1 MNYGWN
7 VRESNGEFIPG
18 SIFCFNITRP
28 VIFPIIQNICDK
40 HNNVS
45 SYIKALIR
53 KYLKTTSEE
62 SAAYIPDDTAIKD
75 MFAIHSFKT
84 EKKSVKRPKGST
96 VSVSVRMPDDISMS
110 DRKTIS
116 ESDKNMSDTNNTKT
130 ENKQSIPKK
139 NNKNPLLQYI
149 N

>member
-1 MNYGWN
+1 
-7 VRESNGEFIPG
+7 
-18 SIFCFNITRP
+18 
-28 VIFPIIQNICDK
+28 
-40 HNNVS
+40 
-45 SYIKALIR
+45 
-53 KYLKTTSEE
+53 
-62 SAAYIPDDTAIKD
+62 